1 MKKIILLITLVVTCI
16 LNADTTNS
24 FDYKNNETLRI
35 RISKDSVNR
44 VVLPNEI
51 TGKIYSQE
59 KGINIQINA
68 KEAYVKVIPKRKTEI
83 EDKKIIESEII
94 YADNEVEVFFLTDKK
109 TYAVIFVPD
118 KIDPRTIYITDSS
131 LVKEDIVNIEK
142 GAAEYIK
149 NIKNIFKLAI
159 ENRLN
164 NSFDVIKKNEKHDD
178 FLFLN
183 RFDGMNYQVYK
194 FFLKNE
200 DSETILGANS
210 IVKNKIVA
218 TALFEHNYFVLAEK
232 GAENGR

>member
-1 MKKIILLITLVVTCI
+1 MKKIVLFITFVTYV
-16 LNADTTNS
+16 LNADVTNS

-59 KGINIQINA
+59 KNINIQTNGS
-68 KEAYVKVIPKRKTEI
+68 EAYVKVIPKKKMEVV
-83 EDKKIIESEII
+83 DKKIIESEII

-118 KIDPRTIYITDSS
+118 KIDPRTVYITDSS
-131 LVKEDIVNIEK
+131 LAKEDVVKIEK
-142 GAAEYIK
+142 GEAEYIK
-149 NIKNIFKLAI
+149 NIKNIFRLAI
-159 ENRLN
+159 ENRLD
-164 NSFDVIKKNEKHDD
+164 NSFDIVKKNERHDD
-178 FLFLN
+178 FLFLS

-194 FFLKNE
+194 FFLKNNDDAGME
-200 DSETILGANS
+200 KANK
-210 IVKNKIVA
+210 IVKNKIAA

-232 GAENGR
+232 EAVNGR